1 MHMKNQKIT
10 IGILSMT
17 VMAGTLLFSGC
28 GTTQKT
34 TSTPITKDTL
44 SIGDIQSMPET
55 AKGEVLSIKDALLIL
70 DGKLD
75 RKAVMKKYGYQYK
88 ASYEVSRLAKYTN
101 LYYRNC
107 TLPRQIRDGV
117 YADLPRPQKKGVSS
131 YVALNEKIEIGV
143 FNNAAYQALVDQ
155 VKAAGFQLDQP
166 GYEDEYVRGQYHIFC
181 YAGGKRIR
189 IEKE

>member
-1 MHMKNQKIT
+1 MQFRNRKIT
-10 IGILSMT
+10 LGILSG
-17 VMAGTLLFSGC
+17 AILSSALFFTGC
-28 GTTQKT
+28 GTAQKT
-34 TSTPITKDTL
+34 ATAPVAKDTL
-44 SIGDIQSMPET
+44 SISDIQNMPDA
-55 AKGEVLSIKDALLIL
+55 AKGDVLSIKDALLIL

-75 RKAVMKKYGYQYK
+75 RKTVMKKYGYQYK

-101 LYYRNC
+101 LYYRHC

-143 FNNAAYQALVDQ
+143 FNNAAYQTLVDQ

-166 GYEDEYVRGQYHIFC
+166 GYEDEFVRGQYHIFC

>member
-1 MHMKNQKIT
+1 MKNQKIT

-28 GTTQKT
+28 GTTLKT